1 MWQFEKSFY
10 LQKPGVCVGGGVMNS
25 ISHTPAL
32 GFVNR
37 SWVTQSCSA
46 SPMVTKIGLIVV
58 KDPNG
63 VLTVDVFVN
72 NQQYKIDISVNH
84 LICLSLSSKVK
95 ERKFLMYRALIAYI
109 RKVYTTDNLSQIET
123 QSWRI
128 CQLCQHCRFRS
139 ICENLGW
146 LNRVV
151 QECFL
156 FTSNY
161 IAHHWAFFS
170 RFKEKS
176 VSGIKV
182 WLEKGT
188 KKGLIMSVN
197 IGIVFSSRR
206 VMDPRNKEWCNHFW
220 N

>member
-1 MWQFEKSFY
+1 
-10 LQKPGVCVGGGVMNS
+10 MNL

-37 SWVTQSCSA
+37 SWVFQSCSA

-123 QSWRI
+123 QSWKT
-128 CQLCQHCRFRS
+128 CQMCQNCHCCVIF
-139 ICENLGW
+139 ENLKW
-146 LNRVV
+146 RVCCCSCYCTPTKF
-151 QECFL
+151 QEGSVFSHVCL
-156 FTSNY
+156 FTGVGGPY
-161 IAHHWAFFS
+161 VTTTW
-170 RFKEKS
+170 
-176 VSGIKV
+176 
-182 WLEKGT
+182 T
-188 KKGLIMSVN
+188 
-197 IGIVFSSRR
+197 
-206 VMDPRNKEWCNHFW
+206 
-220 N
+220 